1 MSRLITIPRTFAL
14 ALTAFAIA
22 TPIRAQSIT
31 SDVRWQPWLGC
42 WQATDATVPRAVG
55 GSKTATVCVTP
66 SAGTSAV
73 DIATVIDG
81 KAVEHT
87 HIEANGQQ
95 RTNSKDGCTGWES
108 AKWSATGT
116 RVYLASEYACPGG
129 TKRTSTG
136 LMSMSPEG
144 QWLDVLSVGS
154 GQAAGVRVIR
164 MRETRDGYNL
174 PDDVAAAV
182 RTSALSRNAAMIM
195 ASTDLLASD
204 ILDVTKNTNPAVV
217 EAWLVERGQTLDV
230 NAKTLVA
237 FADAGLPDRVLDV
250 IVALSYPK
258 LFALNP
264 ATGAVSGVQVSGAW
278 GGDAG
283 RARSSGGYDPF
294 GYPSYGYDS
303 YDDCLSPYGRP
314 SAYYSDCGRYGYSRF
329 GYNSGGYGYNGY
341 GYGWYPGSQPV
352 IVIVRPSGGA
362 DGANTTEDHPRVVNG
377 KGYTQGGSSTPSPS
391 TSSSSGKASSTSP
404 ATSTT
409 SPSSE
414 PTITRTAKPRPPGN

>member
-1 MSRLITIPRTFAL
+1 MAQLINIPRTFAV

-22 TPIRAQSIT
+22 APLRAQNVT
-31 SDVRWQPWLGC
+31 PDVRWQPWLGC
-42 WQATDATVPRAVG
+42 WQATDAATPRAGG

-73 DIATVIDG
+73 DIATVVDG
-81 KAVEHT
+81 KAVEQT

-95 RTNSKDGCTGWES
+95 RTHSKDGCTGWES

-164 MRETRDGYNL
+164 MRETRVGYSL
-174 PDDVAAAV
+174 PNDVAAAV
-182 RTSALSRNAAMIM
+182 RTGALSRNAAMIM
-195 ASTDLLASD
+195 ASTDLHASD
-204 ILDVTKNTNPAVV
+204 IIDVTKNTNPAVV

-230 NAKTLVA
+230 NAKTLVE

-264 ATGAVSGVQVSGAW
+264 ATGAVSGVPYSGAS
-278 GGDAG
+278 GVNTG
-283 RARSSGGYDPF
+283 RARSMGGYDPF

-314 SAYYSDCGRYGYSRF
+314 SAYYSDCGRYGYNRF

-362 DGANTTEDHPRVVNG
+362 DGTNTNGDHPRVVNG
-377 KGYTQGGSSTPSPS
+377 KGYTEGGSSTSGPS
-391 TSSSSGKASSTSP
+391 TTSGSGKASSTSP
-404 ATSTT
+404 ATSTA

>member
-1 MSRLITIPRTFAL
+1 MTRLFNIPRTFAF
-14 ALTAFAIA
+14 ALTACAIA
-22 TPIRAQSIT
+22 APVRAQNVVP
-31 SDVRWQPWLGC
+31 DVRWQPWLGC
-42 WQATDATVPRAVG
+42 WQATDATTPRG
-55 GSKTATVCVTP
+55 GSASKTATVCVTP
-66 SAGTSAV
+66 SAGASAV
-73 DIATVIDG
+73 DIATVVDG
-81 KAVEHT
+81 KAVEQT

-95 RTNSKDGCTGWES
+95 RAHSKDGCTGWES

-129 TKRTSTG
+129 SKRTSTG

-164 MRETRDGYNL
+164 MRETRDGYTL
-174 PDDVAAAV
+174 PGDVAAAV
-182 RTSALSRNAAMIM
+182 RTGALSRNAAMIM
-195 ASTDLLASD
+195 ASTDLHASD
-204 ILDVTKNTNPAVV
+204 ILDVNANTSPGVV

-230 NAKTLVA
+230 NAKTLVE
-237 FADAGLPDRVLDV
+237 FSDAGLPDRVLDV

-264 ATGAVSGVQVSGAW
+264 ATGAVSGMQSGGAS
-278 GGDAG
+278 GMNTV

-294 GYPSYGYDS
+294 GYPVYGYDS

-314 SAYYSDCGRYGYSRF
+314 SVYYNECGRYGYNRF

-352 IVIVRPSGGA
+352 IVIVRSSGGA
-362 DGANTTEDHPRVVNG
+362 DGTNANEDHPRVVNG
-377 KGYTQGGSSTPSPS
+377 KGYTQGGSSTSGS
-391 TSSSSGKASSTSP
+391 TNTSSSGKAASTSTAP
-404 ATSTT
+404 APA

>member
-1 MSRLITIPRTFAL
+1 MSRLLTIPRTFAL
-14 ALTAFAIA
+14 ALIAFVLA
-22 TPIRAQSIT
+22 TPVHAQNMT
-31 SDVRWQPWLGC
+31 PDVRWQPWLGC
-42 WQATDATVPRAVG
+42 WQATDATIQRAVG
-55 GSKTATVCVTP
+55 SSKTATVCVTP
-66 SAGTSAV
+66 TSGTSAV
-73 DIATVIDG
+73 DIATVVDG

-87 HIEANGQQ
+87 HVEANGRQ
-95 RTNSKDGCTGWES
+95 RANSKDGCTGWES

-116 RVYLASEYACPGG
+116 RIYLASEYACPGG

-164 MRETRDGYNL
+164 MRETREGYNL
-174 PDDVAAAV
+174 PDDVAVAV
-182 RTSALSRNAAMIM
+182 RTGALSRNASMIM
-195 ASTDLLASD
+195 ASTDLHASD
-204 ILDVTKNTNPAVV
+204 ILDVNKNTNPAVV

-230 NAKTLVA
+230 SAKTLVE
-237 FADAGLPDRVLDV
+237 FSDAGLPDRVLDV

-264 ATGAVSGVQVSGAW
+264 ATGAVSGVQTSGAS
-278 GGDAG
+278 GMNTG
-283 RARSSGGYDPF
+283 RGRSLGGYDPF
-294 GYPSYGYDS
+294 GYPMYGYDS

-314 SAYYSDCGRYGYSRF
+314 SGYFNECGRYGYSRF

-362 DGANTTEDHPRVVNG
+362 DGTNANGDHPRVVNG
-377 KGYTQGGSSTPSPS
+377 KGYTQGGSSTSGSSTTSPS
-391 TSSSSGKASSTSP
+391 GGASSTSSGK
-404 ATSTT
+404 STA

>member
-1 MSRLITIPRTFAL
+1 MTRFFNIPRAFAT
-14 ALTAFAIA
+14 ALTACAIA
-22 TPIRAQSIT
+22 APVRAQNVAP
-31 SDVRWQPWLGC
+31 DVRWQPWLGC
-42 WQATDATVPRAVG
+42 WQATDATVQRAVG

-73 DIATVIDG
+73 DIATVVDG

-95 RTNSKDGCTGWES
+95 RANSKDGCTGWES
-108 AKWSATGT
+108 AKWSVTGT
-116 RVYLASEYACPGG
+116 RVYLTSEYACPGG

-144 QWLDVLSVGS
+144 QWLDVLSVAS

-182 RTSALSRNAAMIM
+182 RMGALSRNAAMIM
-195 ASTDLLASD
+195 ASTDLHASD
-204 ILDVTKNTNPAVV
+204 ILDVTKNTNSAVV

-230 NAKTLVA
+230 NAKTLVE

-264 ATGAVSGVQVSGAW
+264 ATGAVSGVQMSGAS
-278 GGDAG
+278 GANTGCA
-283 RARSSGGYDPF
+283 RATGGYDPF
-294 GYPSYGYDS
+294 GYPMYGYDS

-362 DGANTTEDHPRVVNG
+362 DGTNDNGDHPRVVNG
-377 KGYTQGGSSTPSPS
+377 KGYTQGGSSTSGSSTTSPS
-391 TSSSSGKASSTSP
+391 GSASSTSQGK
-404 ATSTT
+404 STT

-414 PTITRTAKPRPPGN
+414 PTITRTAKPRPPSH